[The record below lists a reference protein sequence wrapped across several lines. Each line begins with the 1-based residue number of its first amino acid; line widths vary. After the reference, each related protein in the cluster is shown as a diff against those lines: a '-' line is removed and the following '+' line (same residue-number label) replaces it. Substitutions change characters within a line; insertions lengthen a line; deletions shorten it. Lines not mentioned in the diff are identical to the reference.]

1 MDTIVK
7 ELSPLEFKFL
17 AINRLRWFAQLY
29 KIMLETD
36 DNFVK
41 REPTPLLSYE
51 TLDDIAADIKNYF
64 TAILGLDPGSQE
76 LTEKCQ
82 NYSDT
87 FVSGSS
93 DPFDLIK
100 SFYALLHTQKEWMP
114 NSIRLEKDAVA
125 ISVTTDDISFKII
138 SDSEEFEELTKI
150 KYHEHRNIDFLSEVM
165 KMSEKNRKEGLLPT
179 VEESS
184 LVHFAQQSV
193 AKGDFLP
200 KYYQSLGVGGFR
212 KIQTYLSVA
221 DPGEGHVSVTASAPE
236 LLEGVVVHVEH
247 IDRDRNANKD
257 IVEPYRLP
265 AALNAAKVRIAVA
278 SEAPVTAFIGRPMF
292 ENFDLDSQLDPHF
305 DLDLLKT
312 SHYTAS
318 ACSTMFLLGMADCKV
333 GIERMTYNQAVL
345 FMKAVVGN
353 VIRDENLQYL
363 SAAFNINTSI
373 KDDRKG
379 EITEISDPWEV
390 AQMGLQIAIEGGFEK
405 VTWDGASNQIPSVP
419 IINQLSHAQFVEL
432 IHRAHENGLETYISA
447 GLNDSHMAAC
457 VNTGVDGVGIG
468 TSLHYRDPE
477 TKLMGALKPEAIL
490 KVLETRDQAA
500 ESVVGRGAKLLAR
513 MDREFYEKTLKVSDN
528 KVRFELC
535 EALKEKDENK
545 ISQILSRRQANDSSK
560 EFDLQHPL
568 LGMAER
574 VTSAVDSILQS
585 ELGDEKFSALKS
597 KVGKA
602 AKKKDF
608 QQLKE
613 LLKK

>member
-1 MDTIVK
+1 MNTIVK
-7 ELSPLEFKFL
+7 GLSPIEFKLL
-17 AINRLRWFAQLY
+17 AINRLRCFLHLY
-29 KIMLETD
+29 KIKLETD
-36 DNFVK
+36 ENFVK

-51 TLDDIAADIKNYF
+51 TLEDIVNDINYYF
-64 TAILGLDPGSQE
+64 TAILELDPESQE

-82 NYSDT
+82 HYSDT
-87 FVSGSS
+87 FASGSS

-100 SFYALLHTQKEWMP
+100 GFYYLLQTQVEWMP
-114 NSIRLEKDAVA
+114 NSVRLEKDAVT
-125 ISVTTDDISFKII
+125 ISVTTDGISFQIA
-138 SDSEEFEELTKI
+138 SDSEDSEELGRVKDS
-150 KYHEHRNIDFLSEVM
+150 EHRNVEFLSEVM
-165 KMSEKNRKEGLLPT
+165 KLSEKNRKEGLLPT

-184 LVHFAQQSV
+184 LIQFAQRSV

-200 KYYQSLGVGGFR
+200 KYYQNLGIGGFR

-247 IDRDRNANKD
+247 IDRDKNANKD

-265 AALNAAKVRIAVA
+265 AALNAINVRIAVA
-278 SEAPVTAFIGRPMF
+278 NEAPVTAFIGRPMF
-292 ENFDLDSQLDPHF
+292 ENFDKQSKLDPHF

-318 ACSTMFLLGMADCKV
+318 ACSTMFLLGMADCKI
-333 GIERMTYNQAVL
+333 GIERMTYGQAVK
-345 FMKAVVGN
+345 FMRAVVGN

-373 KDDRKG
+373 KDDRNG
-379 EITEISDPWEV
+379 QVIEITDPWEV

-419 IINQLSHAQFVEL
+419 IINQLSHPQFVEL

-447 GLNDSHMAAC
+447 GLNDSHMADC

-500 ESVVGRGAKLLAR
+500 ESVIGRGAKLLAQ
-513 MDREFYEKTLKVSDN
+513 MDREFFEKTLKVSDIQ
-528 KVRFELC
+528 VRLELY
-535 EALKEKDENK
+535 EALKKKDEDT
-545 ISQILSRRQANDSSK
+545 ISQILSRGQTYNGSK
-560 EFDLQHPL
+560 EYDAHPL
-568 LGMAER
+568 LGMAQR

-585 ELGDEKFSALKS
+585 ELGDEEFSTLKS
-597 KVGKA
+597 KIGKA

-613 LLKK
+613 LLRK